1 MSQEFDS
8 PAATQQA
15 EPATDPPSAA
25 TRLVTWHDD
34 LVVWVD
40 QLGWLRAYVIQL
52 GPVLTID
59 PQAGNV
65 TWQRS

>member
-1 MSQEFDS
+1 MSQEFDP

-15 EPATDPPSAA
+15 EPAAGPPSGT

-40 QLGWLRAYVIQL
+40 QLGWLRTVNDWLPPPGAVPRTAPGQS
-52 GPVLTID
+52 GP
-59 PQAGNV
+59 
-65 TWQRS
+65 